1 MRSVAV
7 LGACAVL
14 TLTACA
20 SSSSSGPS
28 AGGDLTGVT
37 WVLDAAS
44 MTTLS
49 HGAPAGARVDLVFDG
64 SQASGRA
71 ACNSYFGGYQADAQ
85 DGTLSFANLGATMMA
100 CDQALMDLESAYLA
114 ALGDVTDYQVSGEQR
129 GLVLTGG
136 DVALTFRAEQPA
148 APLPLENTT
157 WTLTT
162 VASPGTQA
170 VSSTVAGTEVTMTL
184 DGGTANGSGGC
195 NTYHVVLRDL
205 RPVAQLRS
213 GRIDQEDVRATGRGP
228 GARVLLRARG
238 DGLLRG
244 GGRSA
249 HPARRRRAAPARL
262 HGQGIGIR
270 AVDWQFTAGWCM
282 LRIGNGRLP
291 ESTSTK
297 GVLVCRR

>member
-28 AGGDLTGVT
+28 TGGDLTGVT
-37 WVLDAAS
+37 WVLDAPS

-49 HGAPAGARVDLVFDG
+49 HGAPADARVDLVFDG

-71 ACNSYFGGYQADAQ
+71 ACNSYFGGYQADAG

-100 CDQALMDLESAYLA
+100 CDQALMDVESAYLA
-114 ALGDVTDYQVSGEQR
+114 ALGDVTDYQVSGERR

-162 VASPGTQA
+162 VAAPGSSA

-195 NTYHVVLRDL
+195 NTYHASYDTADAALSFG
-205 RPVAQLRS
+205 PVASTKKMCEQS
-213 GRIDQEDVRATGRGP
+213 VADQEHAFFTGLEATASYTVEGEQLS
-228 GARVLLRARG
+228 LLDA
-238 DGLLRG
+238 DGQLLLG
-244 GGRSA
+244 
-249 HPARRRRAAPARL
+249 
-262 HGQGIGIR
+262 
-270 AVDWQFTAGWCM
+270 FTGKA
-282 LRIGNGRLP
+282 
-291 ESTSTK
+291 
-297 GVLVCRR
+297 

>member
-20 SSSSSGPS
+20 SSSSGPS

-49 HGAPAGARVDLVFDG
+49 HGAPADARVDLIFEG
-64 SQASGRA
+64 SQVSGRA
-71 ACNSYFGGYQADAQ
+71 ACNGYSGGFEADAEA
-85 DGTLSFANLGATMMA
+85 GTLSFDNLAQTQMA
-100 CDQALMDLESAYLA
+100 CEQGLMDLESAYLA

-148 APLPLENTT
+148 APLRLENMT

-162 VASPGTQA
+162 VAAPGTQA
-170 VSSTVAGTEVTMTL
+170 VSSTVAGTTVTLAL
-184 DGGTANGSGGC
+184 DAGSASGSGGC
-195 NTYHVVLRDL
+195 NNYHASYETSASTLSFG
-205 RPVAQLRS
+205 PVASTKKMCEQS
-213 GRIDQEDVRATGRGP
+213 VADQEHAFITGLEATASYAVQGDQLT
-228 GARVLLRARG
+228 LLDA
-238 DGLLRG
+238 D
-244 GGRSA
+244 
-249 HPARRRRAAPARL
+249 
-262 HGQGIGIR
+262 
-270 AVDWQFTAGWCM
+270 
-282 LRIGNGRLP
+282 GRLLLGF
-291 ESTSTK
+291 TGTA
-297 GVLVCRR
+297 